1 MPFPSGLVLLLS
13 WERKFSR
20 ADSGSTDY
28 PVILPLIVTFHSL
41 GEVLGRADI
50 ITSVFET
57 FDDIN
62 MIAHNKKACLMNGQA
77 AVFMAGVTR
86 LELATSGLTGYLSHF
101 RIHNNI
107 NYLELYQN
115 LTALIF
121 V

>member
-1 MPFPSGLVLLLS
+1 
-13 WERKFSR
+13 
-20 ADSGSTDY
+20 
-28 PVILPLIVTFHSL
+28 LIVTFHSL

-86 LELATSGLTGYLSHF
+86 LELATSGLTGRRSNQTELHPQRKLS
-101 RIHNNI
+101 IKMVGGTG
-107 NYLELYQN
+107 LEPVTLG
-115 LTALIF
+115 L
-121 V
+121 

>member
-1 MPFPSGLVLLLS
+1 
-13 WERKFSR
+13 
-20 ADSGSTDY
+20 
-28 PVILPLIVTFHSL
+28 VTFHSL

-86 LELATSGLTGYLSHF
+86 LELATSGLTG
-101 RIHNNI
+101 RINVFTSIYTYFLKPNEF
-107 NYLELYQN
+107 N
-115 LTALIF
+115 A
-121 V
+121 